1 MTTRPRLE
9 RDFTQGYDYED
20 PRISPSRT
28 RHSQHYQFRHRD
40 WPSASDPTAD
50 SWTERPQRISERDS
64 LNRSHN
70 LPSSH
75 RETFQHHEQDPQED
89 YDIPDDYSG
98 LNEPAAPS
106 PVEQH
111 EDTRQHVLED
121 RSSQEGSARNDRTSR
136 EEYDIPDGYSQ
147 LDESVVSSPLGNRDD
162 TRQDHLEK
170 RISRGSSVRRN
181 IDREQN
187 LTALAAPDPVG
198 THSAALPSSKESNVA
213 GNRPSVH
220 GQRVSRLATELYTV
234 SYLILFSILGTLA
247 RLGLQALT
255 FYPGAPIQT
264 GLLWANFGGSLFMG
278 FLLEDQKLFRES
290 MGSSCHDEA
299 KCREDEEKGNLN
311 PGDPELRPYIAAAKR
326 QVISKQQAAVKK
338 TIPLYIGLATGFCG
352 SFTSFSAFIRDAY
365 LALANRLPVPV
376 SHTSP
381 EMIAPDSTVS
391 RNGGYSFMAICAV
404 ILVTLILCLGALL
417 LGAHLAIA
425 LENWT
430 PGIPNLV
437 ARKTVD
443 RMVVFIAWGA
453 WFGAVLMTIWPP
465 DRPGGPVGQ
474 ASWMQESWRGKVLF
488 ALIFAPVGCLL
499 RFYASLHLNG
509 KIQSFPLGTFTVN
522 ISGVVLEGLFF
533 DLQHVPLGGRVGC
546 QVLQGLGDGFC
557 GCLTTV
563 STWVAEL
570 KSLRIRH
577 AYVYGSVSVGVA
589 VGLMVIIMGSYQWTM
604 GFHAPLC
611 GG

>member
-20 PRISPSRT
+20 PRISLGRT
-28 RHSQHYQFRHRD
+28 RHSQHYH
-40 WPSASDPTAD
+40 
-50 SWTERPQRISERDS
+50 S
-64 LNRSHN
+64 LNRSRN
-70 LPSSH
+70 SPSGH
-75 RETFQHHEQDPQED
+75 RETSQHHVQELRGE
-89 YDIPDDYSG
+89 YDIPDTYGELDE
-98 LNEPAAPS
+98 LAVPA
-106 PVEQH
+106 PVEQP
-111 EDTRQHVLED
+111 EDTRQDVLED
-121 RSSQEGSARNDRTSR
+121 RNSPEGSARNSPTSR
-136 EEYDIPDGYSQ
+136 GDYDVPDGYSQ
-147 LDESVVSSPLGNRDD
+147 LHELAAQSPVENRDD

-170 RISRGSSVRRN
+170 RTSRGSSARKD
-181 IDREQN
+181 IDQEHN
-187 LTALAAPDPVG
+187 LTALATPEPLG
-198 THSAALPSSKESNVA
+198 HLSSSKESSVA
-213 GNRPSVH
+213 GNVPSAH
-220 GQRVSRLATELYTV
+220 RQRVSRLATELYTV

-264 GLLWANFGGSLFMG
+264 GLLWVNFGGSLFMG

-290 MGSSCHDEA
+290 VRSSGHDEA
-299 KCREDEEKGNLN
+299 KRREDEEMGDLN
-311 PGDPELRPYIAAAKR
+311 RSDPELQPYIAAAQR
-326 QVISKQQAAVKK
+326 QAISKQQAAVKK

-381 EMIAPDSTVS
+381 AMIAPESTVP

-404 ILVTLILCLGALL
+404 ILVTLMLSLGALL

-425 LENWT
+425 LEKWT
-430 PGIPNLV
+430 PDIPKFV

-453 WFGAVLMTIWPP
+453 WSGAVFMTIWPP

-474 ASWMQESWRGKVLF
+474 ASWTQEFWRGEALF
-488 ALIFAPVGCLL
+488 ALIFAPPGCLL

-522 ISGVVLEGLFF
+522 IFGVVLEGLFF

-570 KSLRIRH
+570 KGLRIRH
-577 AYVYGSVSVGVA
+577 AYVYGTVSVGVA